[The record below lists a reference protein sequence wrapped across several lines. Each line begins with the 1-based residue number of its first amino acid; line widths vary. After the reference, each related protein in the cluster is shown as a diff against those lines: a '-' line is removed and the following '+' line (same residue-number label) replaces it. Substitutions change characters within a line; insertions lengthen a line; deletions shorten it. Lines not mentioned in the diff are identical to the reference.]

1 MFATDTPTADDRK
14 STAWW
19 APDLSDNEVQSRITN
34 AIARLK
40 KSTIMRRQLDLQHLR
55 MYGGAP
61 MVGYG
66 LAMFTKPSR
75 MGSSAAGLNIV
86 RSCSD
91 ALTAKLCSDEMKASL
106 ITSGADPGGWEVEQ
120 KAKGL
125 ERYLDGLADEI
136 DEGDIIPAWVLN
148 ACVMGSGVLK
158 GTTVGTGKNERPC
171 IDVMPLGTVQV
182 DELEAVY
189 GRPPCFYE
197 RRWMDRQELL
207 QMVEESGM
215 KPAAKK
221 KALESI
227 RKCDKESDEDR
238 EQMGY
243 QATGDQVLVTEA
255 YRPQR
260 RGMPVDPNARHVMTT
275 HGGLIYVE
283 DYEYETPPYVFYSL
297 WPQAGT
303 LGFWG
308 HGIAAQLRNLQY
320 ELNVLMQKI
329 QQSFHLLAVGHVL
342 IDKSSKVN
350 KAKID
355 NQTGSIW
362 EYLGTAPQIIA
373 GSPVAEQVFS
383 HLDRIYQRAFEISGI
398 SQLEAA
404 SLKPKG
410 LDSGKAID
418 SYLDVTTERFNIC
431 LRRLQKAFVRL
442 KRLQIRLATDISSR
456 NKNYGILSAGK
467 SYATVVHFQKNMLE
481 DDRYVLRIAA
491 TNKLG
496 DSLPEQI
503 ENVER
508 MVSGGWIDPVTA
520 RRLIDFP
527 DTQAFQDL
535 DQSSYDVVEK
545 CIAKMLDFDE
555 PEYMGP
561 EKFMNLGTP
570 SQPGP
575 AIKQVLNSFVRA
587 FTKGA
592 PERNLRLMK
601 KWLSDAQALMQ
612 PDPAPQVMNGLP
624 QLGQGIGPAVPGQGA
639 PALPA
644 GPVGVPAGA
653 VQGQAPPGIGAAGV
667 AA

>member
-1 MFATDTPTADDRK
+1 
-14 STAWW
+14 
-19 APDLSDNEVQSRITN
+19 
-34 AIARLK
+34 
-40 KSTIMRRQLDLQHLR
+40 
-55 MYGGAP
+55 
-61 MVGYG
+61 
-66 LAMFTKPSR
+66 
-75 MGSSAAGLNIV
+75 
-86 RSCSD
+86 
-91 ALTAKLCSDEMKASL
+91 
-106 ITSGADPGGWEVEQ
+106 
-120 KAKGL
+120 
-125 ERYLDGLADEI
+125 
-136 DEGDIIPAWVLN
+136 
-148 ACVMGSGVLK
+148 
-158 GTTVGTGKNERPC
+158 
-171 IDVMPLGTVQV
+171 
-182 DELEAVY
+182 
-189 GRPPCFYE
+189 
-197 RRWMDRQELL
+197 
-207 QMVEESGM
+207 
-215 KPAAKK
+215 
-221 KALESI
+221 
-227 RKCDKESDEDR
+227 
-238 EQMGY
+238 
-243 QATGDQVLVTEA
+243 
-255 YRPQR
+255 
-260 RGMPVDPNARHVMTT
+260 
-275 HGGLIYVE
+275 
-283 DYEYETPPYVFYSL
+283 
-297 WPQAGT
+297 
-303 LGFWG
+303 
-308 HGIAAQLRNLQY
+308 
-320 ELNVLMQKI
+320 MQKI